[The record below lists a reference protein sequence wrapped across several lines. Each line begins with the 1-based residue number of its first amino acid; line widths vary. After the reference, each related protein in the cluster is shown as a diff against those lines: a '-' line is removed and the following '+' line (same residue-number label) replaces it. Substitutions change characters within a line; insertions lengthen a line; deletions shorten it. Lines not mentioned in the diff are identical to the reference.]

1 MSDQHPT
8 PTPRTP
14 SPIDPSAWLSR
25 MIEAEQEELDVAYI
39 CDRIEA
45 MVDARMD
52 EEIRLQMRRR
62 RAIVADVAS
71 YLIENDEERSQPANW
86 HTPDVQ
92 SKGSYND

>member
-1 MSDQHPT
+1 MPDQHTT
-8 PTPRTP
+8 PTLQTP
-14 SPIDPSAWLSR
+14 SQIDSNVWLTR

-62 RAIVADVAS
+62 RGIVADVAP
-71 YLIENDEERSQPANW
+71 YLLENDEERSQPANW
-86 HTPDVQ
+86 HTPDV
-92 SKGSYND
+92 